1 LSKRHRR
8 EYIEAVQCLQG
19 LPATSAF
26 NGVKTRFDD
35 FQALHIDQAD
45 DIHFVGHFLPWHR
58 LFVST
63 YENTLQR
70 ECGYNGSNPYWD
82 WTKDA
87 DHPNSFRQSPVF
99 NSKTGFGGDGV
110 NGSRCVTDGPFASY
124 NISLGPGRALNN
136 TCLTRTFN
144 ERLVVY
150 ITSKQVANATIQP
163 AFERFWM
170 ELEGERVETKPHSAG
185 HRSIGGVMGDVYS
198 SPGDPLF
205 YLHHA
210 NVDRIWW
217 KWQMMD
223 PHTRLHEISGRSTEK
238 PPYTNVTL
246 DFKLN
251 GGTLAPMVPIRDVM
265 NIMGPRL
272 CYDYV

>member
-1 LSKRHRR
+1 MH
-8 EYIEAVQCLQG
+8 C
-19 LPATSAF
+19 
-26 NGVKTRFDD
+26 
-35 FQALHIDQAD
+35 
-45 DIHFVGHFLPWHR
+45 
-58 LFVST
+58 
-63 YENTLQR
+63 
-70 ECGYNGSNPYWD
+70 
-82 WTKDA
+82 
-87 DHPNSFRQSPVF
+87 SFRQSPVF

-198 SPGDPLF
+198 SPGGKSGVCATGSQLMS
-205 YLHHA
+205 
-210 NVDRIWW
+210 
-217 KWQMMD
+217 KCQ
-223 PHTRLHEISGRSTEK
+223 TRCSISIMPMLTA
-238 PPYTNVTL
+238 
-246 DFKLN
+246 F
-251 GGTLAPMVPIRDVM
+251 GGS
-265 NIMGPRL
+265 GK
-272 CYDYV
+272 